1 MTDKIHNAAVRAAIV
16 LISQPDIAPTDHA
29 VEDAIEQAIRAE
41 FADVD
46 LSELLPCFCSIYY
59 PNAIPPH
66 AVGCPVSYH
75 PAVALAIEAA
85 RAEGYAEGMEPPM
98 IFAKRSLHDF

>member
-1 MTDKIHNAAVRAAIV
+1 MTDKIHKAAVRAAIILV
-16 LISQPDIAPTDHA
+16 WQPDA
-29 VEDAIEQAIRAE
+29 VVENAIEQAIRAE

-66 AVGCPVSYH
+66 AVGCPVSFH

-85 RAEGYAEGMEPPM
+85 RAEGYAQGRAYLETQQ
-98 IFAKRSLHDF
+98 